1 MVALAAFASGETALS
16 AGAYRAGGIAAI
28 AVWATR
34 IRVIGDVPTQSF
46 EKRSIRT
53 LKESRRL
60 IAGAGSV
67 NADPELVV
75 EPFAAMLVR
84 AADHALAI
92 AAVPFAGKAAASV
105 DQIAVIVA
113 AVLAAQ
119 IADTLRVRSRGDRID
134 AALVT
139 VPEVPR
145 APALFQSRR
154 TDAGSVL
161 TKMVAGANRVASSLN
176 ALAVDARCAG
186 TAALLRGAAPSA
198 AVRVAAAL
206 PRAGRG
212 ASWGRGLLLFLLAPF
227 ALGSS
232 LVRIPTEEGDQR
244 AADQHAREV
253 AARPADLS
261 EATGECIKAEIVQGT
276 PYG

>member
-34 IRVIGDVPTQSF
+34 IRVIGDVPALPF

-53 LKESRRL
+53 FDESRRL
-60 IAGAGSV
+60 IAGAGPA

-105 DQIAVIVA
+105 DQVAVVVA

-119 IADTLRVRSRGDRID
+119 VADTLCVRSRGNRID

-145 APALFQSRR
+145 TFTLFQPRW
-154 TDAGSVL
+154 TDARSVL
-161 TKMVAGANRVASSLN
+161 AKMVAGADRFATVLN

-186 TAALLRGAAPSA
+186 TASLLPDAAPPA
-198 AVRVAAAL
+198 AVCVAAAL
-206 PRAGRG
+206 SRAVRG
-212 ASWGRGLLLFLLAPF
+212 AS
-227 ALGSS
+227 
-232 LVRIPTEEGDQR
+232 
-244 AADQHAREV
+244 
-253 AARPADLS
+253 
-261 EATGECIKAEIVQGT
+261 
-276 PYG
+276 